1 MRLNPPDLDISE
13 NSPFDP
19 DHLKREPHIKYL
31 TQFVSTIREPF
42 VLAIDAPWGTGK
54 PHSPMVR
61 ETVLG
66 KDITKLVI

>member
-31 TQFVSTIREPF
+31 TQFVSTIRE
-42 VLAIDAPWGTGK
+42 
-54 PHSPMVR
+54 
-61 ETVLG
+61 TVLG
-66 KDITKLVI
+66 KDITKVRAS